1 MNIEPLSAEDI
12 RSAPAW
18 VEQRSVREDQWNGPD
33 SRTLAAWRDE
43 ELTAVALMWLPE
55 LHDSHYEI
63 RLILRPGAMSAAKRL
78 VEHLLALRSQPRPA
92 LTRGFITAENTVV
105 FDDLGGRTVQMVP
118 PSQVSVRKR
127 EALRTFPLVR
137 SAASVSFD
145 ALRTAINS
153 MYMWTHEEWAPVS
166 SSHLNQPAN
175 SLGFPDEV
183 DMEASSVAVGD
194 EGEVN
199 ALALVFPDVDGPI
212 LIAET
217 ASKDAA
223 GGERLVEGCLRR
235 SLNVLAEQGV
245 EIVEFDGHI
254 SDRHFFPNWM
264 KVEPKGT
271 WFRLVELSD

>member
-33 SRTLAAWRDE
+33 SRALAAWQNG
-43 ELTAVALMWLPE
+43 ELAAIALMWLPE

-63 RLILRPGAMSAAKRL
+63 RLILCPSAMSAAKRL

-92 LTRGFITAENTVV
+92 LTRGFITAEDTLV

-118 PSQVSVRKR
+118 PSQVSVQKR
-127 EALRTFPLVR
+127 EVLRPLPLVR
-137 SAASVSFD
+137 SATSVSFD
-145 ALRTAINS
+145 ALSTAINS
-153 MYMWTHEEWAPVS
+153 MYVWTHEDWAPVS
-166 SSHLNQPAN
+166 SSHLDQPAL

-235 SLNVLAEQGV
+235 SLDVLAEQGI